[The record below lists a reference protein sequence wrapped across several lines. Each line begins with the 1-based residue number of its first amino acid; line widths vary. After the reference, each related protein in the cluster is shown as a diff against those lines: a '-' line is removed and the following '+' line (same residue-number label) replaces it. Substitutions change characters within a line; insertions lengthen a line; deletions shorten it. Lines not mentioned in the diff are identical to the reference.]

1 VGILRLRGG
10 SRPAASGWGVRRLL
24 ALGLVVGAAAGMAAL
39 DVAVVDAA
47 QPPTT
52 AAQDGF
58 VPMDDI
64 PPEDQMPAAP
74 LVAAAYA
81 VVWAIAVGYLWTIWR
96 RLGTVEAELADVAR
110 RIGERDGA

>member
-1 VGILRLRGG
+1 MGILRLGGG
-10 SRPAASGWGVRRLL
+10 SRPAASGWGIRRLL
-24 ALGLVVGAAAGMAAL
+24 ALGLVIGLAAG
-39 DVAVVDAA
+39 VAVLDAA

-58 VPMDDI
+58 VPMPDI

-81 VVWAIAVGYLWTIWR
+81 VVWAIAVGYLWTLWR

>member
-1 VGILRLRGG
+1 MGILRLRN
-10 SRPAASGWGVRRLL
+10 RLRRAASPCGACRVL
-24 ALGLVVGAAAGMAAL
+24 ALGLVVGVAAGLAAL
-39 DVAVVDAA
+39 DAA

-58 VPMDDI
+58 VPMADI

-81 VVWAIAVGYLWTIWR
+81 VVWAIAVGYLWTIWQ
-96 RLGTVEAELADVAR
+96 RLGTVEAELAEVTR
-110 RIGERDGA
+110 RVDGGRDGA

>member
-1 VGILRLRGG
+1 MRILRRRGG
-10 SRPAASGWGVRRLL
+10 SRPTAAGLGAV
-24 ALGLVVGAAAGMAAL
+24 LGLVAGLTAGMAAP
-39 DVAVVDAA
+39 VAA

-52 AAQDGF
+52 AAQEGF

-74 LVAAAYA
+74 LVAAAYG

-96 RLGTVEAELADVAR
+96 RLGAVETELADVAR
-110 RIGERDGA
+110 RVGERDGD

>member
-1 VGILRLRGG
+1 MGILRLRGAT
-10 SRPAASGWGVRRLL
+10 RRAAYRWGVPRVL
-24 ALGLVVGAAAGMAAL
+24 ALGLIVGVAAGMAAL
-39 DVAVVDAA
+39 DAA

-74 LVAAAYA
+74 LVAGAYA
-81 VVWAIAVGYLWTIWR
+81 VVWAIAVGYMWTIWQ
-96 RLGTVEAELADVAR
+96 RLGNVEVELADVTR
-110 RIGERDGA
+110 RIGDRDEA

>member
-1 VGILRLRGG
+1 MGILRLGG
-10 SRPAASGWGVRRLL
+10 ASRRAATRWGVPRVL
-24 ALGLVVGAAAGMAAL
+24 ALGLVVCAAAGMAVL
-39 DVAVVDAA
+39 DAA
-47 QPPTT
+47 QPATT

-81 VVWAIAVGYLWTIWR
+81 VVWAIAVGYLWTIWQ

-110 RIGERDGA
+110 RVGDRDEA

>member
-1 VGILRLRGG
+1 MGILRLGG
-10 SRPAASGWGVRRLL
+10 ASRRAAFRWGVLRGL
-24 ALGLVVGAAAGMAAL
+24 ALGLVVGAAAGMA
-39 DVAVVDAA
+39 VAEAA

-58 VPMDDI
+58 VPMGDI

-81 VVWAIAVGYLWTIWR
+81 AVWAIAVGYLWTIWQ

-110 RIGERDGA
+110 RVGDRDEA

>member
-1 VGILRLRGG
+1 MGILRLRGA
-10 SRPAASGWGVRRLL
+10 SRRR
-24 ALGLVVGAAAGMAAL
+24 ALGVLVLGVVFGASAGAGVL
-39 DVAVVDAA
+39 DAA

-58 VPMDDI
+58 VPMGDI

-81 VVWAIAVGYLWTIWR
+81 VVWAIAVGYLWTIWQ
-96 RLGTVEAELADVAR
+96 RLGTVEAELADVTR
-110 RIGERDGA
+110 RIGDRDEA

>member
-1 VGILRLRGG
+1 MGILRRRGG
-10 SRPAASGWGVRRLL
+10 RRPAAARWRRVLV
-24 ALGLVVGAAAGMAAL
+24 LGLGLAVGAGVAGL
-39 DVAVVDAA
+39 DAA

-58 VPMDDI
+58 VPMDDV

-81 VVWAIAVGYLWTIWR
+81 AVWAIAVGYLWTLWQ
-96 RLGTVEAELADVAR
+96 RLGAVEAEIADVNR
-110 RIGERDGA
+110 RIGARDGA

>member
-1 VGILRLRGG
+1 MGILRLRGA
-10 SRPAASGWGVRRLL
+10 SRRR
-24 ALGLVVGAAAGMAAL
+24 ALGVLVLGVVFGAAAGAGVL
-39 DVAVVDAA
+39 DAA

-58 VPMDDI
+58 VPMGDI

-81 VVWAIAVGYLWTIWR
+81 VVWAIAVGYLWTIWQ
-96 RLGTVEAELADVAR
+96 RLGTVEAELADVTR
-110 RIGERDGA
+110 RIGDRDEA

>member
-10 SRPAASGWGVRRLL
+10 LRPAASPWGVGRVL
-24 ALGLVVGAAAGMAAL
+24 ALGLIVGVAAGMAVL
-39 DVAVVDAA
+39 DAA

-58 VPMDDI
+58 VPMGDI

-81 VVWAIAVGYLWTIWR
+81 VVWAIAVGYLWTIWQ
-96 RLGTVEAELADVAR
+96 RLGTVEAELAEVTR
-110 RIGERDGA
+110 RVDGGRDGA

>member
-1 VGILRLRGG
+1 MGILRLRDWL
-10 SRPAASGWGVRRLL
+10 RRAASPCGACRVL
-24 ALGLVVGAAAGMAAL
+24 ALGLVVGVASG
-39 DVAVVDAA
+39 VAVLDAA

-58 VPMDDI
+58 VPMGDI

-81 VVWAIAVGYLWTIWR
+81 VVWAIAVGYLWTIWQ
-96 RLGTVEAELADVAR
+96 RLGTVEAELAEVTR
-110 RIGERDGA
+110 RVDGGRDGA

>member
-1 VGILRLRGG
+1 V
-10 SRPAASGWGVRRLL
+10 
-24 ALGLVVGAAAGMAAL
+24 
-39 DVAVVDAA
+39 
-47 QPPTT
+47 
-52 AAQDGF
+52 
-58 VPMDDI
+58 
-64 PPEDQMPAAP
+64 DQMPAAP

>member
-1 VGILRLRGG
+1 MGILGLRAAP
-10 SRPAASGWGVRRLL
+10 RRAASRWGAPRVL
-24 ALGLVVGAAAGMAAL
+24 ALGLIVGAAAGMAVL
-39 DVAVVDAA
+39 DAA
-47 QPPTT
+47 QPATT

-58 VPMDDI
+58 VPMGDI

-81 VVWAIAVGYLWTIWR
+81 VVWAIAVGYLWTIWQ

-110 RIGERDGA
+110 RIGDRPGG

>member
-1 VGILRLRGG
+1 MGILRLGRASRRALARWGG
-10 SRPAASGWGVRRLL
+10 CRLL
-24 ALGLVVGAAAGMAAL
+24 ALGLAVGAAAGL
-39 DVAVVDAA
+39 AVVEAA
-47 QPPTT
+47 QPATT

-58 VPMDDI
+58 VPMGDI

-81 VVWAIAVGYLWTIWR
+81 AVWAIAVGYLWTIWQ

-110 RIGERDGA
+110 RVGDRDGA

>member
-1 VGILRLRGG
+1 MAILRLRGG
-10 SRPAASGWGVRRLL
+10 VRSTASPWSVRRVL
-24 ALGLVVGAAAGMAAL
+24 ALTLVIGAAAGISVL
-39 DVAVVDAA
+39 DAA

-64 PPEDQMPAAP
+64 PPEDRMPAAP

-81 VVWAIAVGYLWTIWR
+81 VVWAIAVGYLWTIWQ
-96 RLGTVEAELADVAR
+96 RLGTVEAELADVTR
-110 RIGERDGA
+110 RIGGRDGA

>member
-1 VGILRLRGG
+1 MGILRLGG
-10 SRPAASGWGVRRLL
+10 ASRRASARRGVRRLL
-24 ALGLVVGAAAGMAAL
+24 VLWLVVGAAAGMA
-39 DVAVVDAA
+39 VVEAA
-47 QPPTT
+47 QPATT

-58 VPMDDI
+58 VPMGEI

-81 VVWAIAVGYLWTIWR
+81 AVWVIAVGYLWTIWQ

-110 RIGERDGA
+110 RVGDRDEA

>member
-1 VGILRLRGG
+1 MGILRLRGAT
-10 SRPAASGWGVRRLL
+10 RQAAYRWGVPRVL
-24 ALGLVVGAAAGMAAL
+24 ALGLIVGVAAGMAAL
-39 DVAVVDAA
+39 DAA

-74 LVAAAYA
+74 LVAGAYA
-81 VVWAIAVGYLWTIWR
+81 VVWAIAVGYMWTIWQ
-96 RLGTVEAELADVAR
+96 RLGTVEAELADVTR
-110 RIGERDGA
+110 RVGDRDEA

>member
-1 VGILRLRGG
+1 MGILRLRDWL
-10 SRPAASGWGVRRLL
+10 RRAASPCGACRVLVLGVGV
-24 ALGLVVGAAAGMAAL
+24 AAGAAVL
-39 DVAVVDAA
+39 DAA

-58 VPMDDI
+58 VPMADI

-81 VVWAIAVGYLWTIWR
+81 VVWAIAVGYLWTIWQ
-96 RLGTVEAELADVAR
+96 RLGTVEAELAEVTR
-110 RIGERDGA
+110 RVDGGRDGA